1 MFTSSS
7 LHKLAATVTVGAF
20 AVALTACG
28 GGGGGSDAVASS
40 GSSGASY
47 SGSTSAAVVSD
58 ANKDQ
63 AARASIE
70 GTTAAVEADGVDS
83 LPVGVAAVVTDSSAS
98 AEPASPETIERVK
111 AIVLQMAEQQGVT
124 GEMVSGVTVAGECG
138 GSFTIGGDGTTTKIT
153 YNNYCIDDGE
163 GQITISGKVIV
174 KTLGEDSTQITYQ
187 NMVVTSGGV
196 TERLPNITI
205 TCDSEVCT
213 ATSDFTGS
221 NGVVYRIENPDVTR
235 NMDDSYDVS
244 VRVYDAELGYVEV
257 VASGITFCEEG
268 ISGGTI
274 TITNATEFGED
285 VVVNFS
291 GCNAYTVN
299 IIHATL

>member
-1 MFTSSS
+1 RRTRPARQVTTCRRCAGAAVRPLLQSGQNGAAKQPHPLRSLDSSRQKIHQRALACAGANRYSSVYRYSSDKGIPCCGSCDALPEVRGSDFQGIDYSRKELLMFTSSS

-124 GEMVSGVTVAGECG
+124 GEMVSGVTMEGECG

-196 TERLPNITI
+196 TERL
-205 TCDSEVCT
+205 
-213 ATSDFTGS
+213 
-221 NGVVYRIENPDVTR
+221 
-235 NMDDSYDVS
+235 
-244 VRVYDAELGYVEV
+244 
-257 VASGITFCEEG
+257 
-268 ISGGTI
+268 
-274 TITNATEFGED
+274 
-285 VVVNFS
+285 
-291 GCNAYTVN
+291 
-299 IIHATL
+299 